1 MSGKMTSRNAAEKDE
16 KELEGHVED
25 YISSS
30 SSDSETGSSI
40 ISSSSSSLS
49 TKGDATLGSKQHRAA
64 VEELLA
70 EEEEES
76 SQFTFAGNTKQKKVS
91 EFDRAL
97 THVHESGGVAVQA
110 DSFHLKNDADNNNN
124 DDNDDNNKK
133 EKPAEDEGALNLGL
147 PNALENIRQQFMES
161 PLTNLFEGSDTKQEE
176 KEDTKIT
183 PITTTEMMNKLS
195 FYSEK
200 EDHKN
205 KKKSST
211 NIHNDSMAKPRSI
224 TLSQRSLN
232 TAPKTLNI
240 ENLRRSF
247 QQSISAT
254 VLVSLAHKRYERRR
268 LAAMEIEKIIRNL
281 VTKSNDLERVHA
293 ILFLLSDDY
302 VRSTSED
309 ARKGGVV
316 ALAACAIGLKK
327 AFSSSRAIFQQQREV
342 LNECKDLILAS
353 VIHACQDHSCRVR
366 YYATE
371 SLFNVI
377 KVLPSLAVQHFFIL
391 FEILRSL
398 YADVDVDVRSG
409 AELLDKKLK
418 EIIIGAINAG
428 SFTATDCVPLFGRFF
443 LQQNNKPTK
452 RLTLTW
458 LQEFSERLIGAPILE
473 FLHLFLTGIFEM
485 VADPNSSIR
494 QLSLQ
499 FLNTILPKLLIQNQ
513 DFEQPRKTGNG
524 TDIDDDMTNSTIAS
538 SKIINQNSTKKKKL
552 NQSDDDDDPR
562 SDDEDDRNQ
571 NTNRVDFNKILQSLV
586 ISIEHPDPFVRKV
599 AMYWMS
605 RIIQAHMVDPS
616 SQMAGDERN
625 KTLSAASISVR
636 NALPHVL
643 PGILLSIGDF
653 YSSSTSSN
661 NRIKKDSS
669 SLFLPDQTTHSLAK
683 QTNSC
688 LQNALVGK
696 DFVPHLDGFIV
707 ALLEELESPRA
718 SRHPPAAERK
728 PYRMDVKPDGTGIES
743 IGWFRIAAN
752 NNLEL
757 TKNKDKTNIQ
767 KDVHGSQQEDDQEKA
782 NVLSRLCALDWIALL
797 YENVVPDSL
806 KPEYAQE
813 FIAPVIHQLVEDPQE
828 VIIFKSLKVLAKI
841 TIPVDG
847 ANPISCSSMSKY
859 PYYPLDWKLGSLESK
874 EEEELVLESQH
885 PMTDEN
891 STFAL
896 GILNTH
902 ERSTL
907 SRSREV
913 FAAIIHLH
921 SIHPRLLLD
930 LPRAMRFMC
939 TLQPPEFVF
948 ISFALE
954 LNRFADVRRMLKNR
968 GRVHPEGKNKMNQ
981 SSKKTSSN
989 FLAEDLD
996 FCSKFVQV
1004 MINVLLISEE
1014 TASLRSVLKDCISQK
1029 GTGESDDRRAQVFHI
1044 LLHTFSHNI
1053 VAALCLCIWAGA
1065 YLTAST
1071 FLHRIDPLDLQ
1082 LMFYLEI
1089 DQLVEFLERPLFRDL
1104 HLRMLEC
1111 DEDPGIEGSGAMLY
1125 RTLKSI
1131 LMILPSQSS
1140 TYHILKERLVSI
1152 SRFRQS
1158 AVSLVNMSQHPIEST
1173 TEVFVNRLLEVRSI
1187 HCQTKWDIIRLES
1200 LEVPEEERIEDV
1212 DENESRRNWLGYESE
1227 KEEVAFKQKKR
1238 LEKEQIRSGHHK
1250 FDNSDPKNKSYK
1262 EFDSVMQDNQ
1272 KDDKLSKDTIDE
1284 AQSSN
1289 VSTEELES
1297 KIEEEKNNG
1306 AWKEYWTSAGNDS

>member
-1 MSGKMTSRNAAEKDE
+1 MSGKMTSRNAGGKDG
-16 KELEGHVED
+16 KEIEEHVQD

-49 TKGDATLGSKQHRAA
+49 TNGDTTLESKRHRAA
-64 VEELLA
+64 VEQLLA
-70 EEEEES
+70 EEEES
-76 SQFTFAGNTKQKKVS
+76 SQYTFTENAKQKKVS

-110 DSFHLKNDADNNNN
+110 DSFHLKNDTGNNNNN
-124 DDNDDNNKK
+124 DDDSNNKK
-133 EKPAEDEGALNLGL
+133 EKSTEDQGTLNLGL
-147 PNALENIRQQFMES
+147 PNTLENIRQQFMES
-161 PLTNLFEGSDTKQEE
+161 PLTNLFEASDPKQEE
-176 KEDTKIT
+176 KEDAKIT

-195 FYSEK
+195 FYPEK

-205 KKKSST
+205 QKKSST
-211 NIHNDSMAKPRSI
+211 STQNDDSAESRPTI
-224 TLSQRSLN
+224 TLSQRTLN
-232 TAPKTLNI
+232 ATPKNLNI

-268 LAAMEIEKIIRNL
+268 LAAMEIEKIVRNL
-281 VTKSNDLERVHA
+281 VTKSNDLDRVHA

-485 VADPNSSIR
+485 VADPNSAIR

-524 TDIDDDMTNSTIAS
+524 TDIDDDRTHSTIAS
-538 SKIINQNSTKKKKL
+538 SKIINKNTTKKKKL
-552 NQSDDDDDPR
+552 NQSDDDDEPR

-661 NRIKKDSS
+661 NRIRKDST

-728 PYRMDVKPDGTGIES
+728 PYRMDVKADGTGIES

-752 NNLEL
+752 NNLEP
-757 TKNKDKTNIQ
+757 TKNKDKTDIK
-767 KDVHGSQQEDDQEKA
+767 KDVQGSQQEEDQEKA

-806 KPEYAQE
+806 KPEVCVAL
-813 FIAPVIHQLVEDPQE
+813 I
-828 VIIFKSLKVLAKI
+828 VL
-841 TIPVDG
+841 
-847 ANPISCSSMSKY
+847 
-859 PYYPLDWKLGSLESK
+859 
-874 EEEELVLESQH
+874 
-885 PMTDEN
+885 
-891 STFAL
+891 
-896 GILNTH
+896 
-902 ERSTL
+902 
-907 SRSREV
+907 
-913 FAAIIHLH
+913 
-921 SIHPRLLLD
+921 
-930 LPRAMRFMC
+930 
-939 TLQPPEFVF
+939 
-948 ISFALE
+948 ISFHV
-954 LNRFADVRRMLKNR
+954 N
-968 GRVHPEGKNKMNQ
+968 
-981 SSKKTSSN
+981 
-989 FLAEDLD
+989 
-996 FCSKFVQV
+996 
-1004 MINVLLISEE
+1004 
-1014 TASLRSVLKDCISQK
+1014 
-1029 GTGESDDRRAQVFHI
+1029 
-1044 LLHTFSHNI
+1044 LH
-1053 VAALCLCIWAGA
+1053 
-1065 YLTAST
+1065 
-1071 FLHRIDPLDLQ
+1071 
-1082 LMFYLEI
+1082 
-1089 DQLVEFLERPLFRDL
+1089 
-1104 HLRMLEC
+1104 
-1111 DEDPGIEGSGAMLY
+1111 
-1125 RTLKSI
+1125 
-1131 LMILPSQSS
+1131 
-1140 TYHILKERLVSI
+1140 
-1152 SRFRQS
+1152 
-1158 AVSLVNMSQHPIEST
+1158 
-1173 TEVFVNRLLEVRSI
+1173 
-1187 HCQTKWDIIRLES
+1187 
-1200 LEVPEEERIEDV
+1200 
-1212 DENESRRNWLGYESE
+1212 
-1227 KEEVAFKQKKR
+1227 
-1238 LEKEQIRSGHHK
+1238 
-1250 FDNSDPKNKSYK
+1250 
-1262 EFDSVMQDNQ
+1262 
-1272 KDDKLSKDTIDE
+1272 
-1284 AQSSN
+1284 
-1289 VSTEELES
+1289 
-1297 KIEEEKNNG
+1297 
-1306 AWKEYWTSAGNDS
+1306 